1 MSKALCCLSF
11 ETLHNKL
18 SNKTSS
24 ISLDEFESILPS
36 EEKLPLK
43 APLFVTLEKG
53 GNLRGCIGTFQSL
66 PLESGVRRFTYSSA
80 FQDPRFSPVNKKELE
95 ELEVSITLLNKFE
108 SVKLWDD
115 WEVGKHGLKISIG
128 QDGGFLGTF
137 LPNVAPEQG
146 WDAETTL
153 WYLLRKADYTVILR
167 SKTTDFYQKG
177 IEEGWIDL
185 QRYEGLKSELSY
197 KDFLKYKQSID
208 RD

>member
-11 ETLHNKL
+11 ETLHDKL
-18 SNKTSS
+18 FNKTSS
-24 ISLDEFESILPS
+24 ISLDEFESVLPS
-36 EEKLPLK
+36 GEKLPLK
-43 APLFVTLEKG
+43 APLFVTLEKR

-80 FQDPRFSPVNKKELE
+80 FQDPRFSPVDKKELE
-95 ELEVSITLLNKFE
+95 DLEVSITLLNKFE

-128 QDGGFLGTF
+128 QDGDFLGTF

-153 WYLLRKADYTVILR
+153 WYLLRKADYTGILR
-167 SKTTDFYQKG
+167 SKTTKFYQKG
-177 IEEGWIDL
+177 MEEGWIDL
-185 QRYEGLKSELSY
+185 QRYEGLKVELSY
-197 KDFLKYKQSID
+197 KDFLRYKQSID